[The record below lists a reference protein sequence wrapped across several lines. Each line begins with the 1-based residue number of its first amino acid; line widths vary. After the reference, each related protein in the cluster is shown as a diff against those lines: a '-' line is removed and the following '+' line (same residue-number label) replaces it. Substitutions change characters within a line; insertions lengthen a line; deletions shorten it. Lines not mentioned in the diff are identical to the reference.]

1 MRGVVVVTYVHR
13 QDEPGVRFLPPHPVF
28 LFLLLLP
35 LFCVSA
41 LAVEPAAL
49 VEDADTVEYYS
60 SSRDVPLF
68 YVLDPPLTGSNWSGT
83 LFGTYWEYRND
94 LITRIG
100 NQKFTG
106 RADGVQEL
114 ATALFDMA
122 IGVDARIDQIDLAN
136 NSTVIDILNDIKSA
150 LVGSSGL
157 QYWLSHI
164 YDSVQSN
171 DGKLQNL
178 YQQFDRLFAKLD
190 AQYKSFQD
198 YFLVPVNGWYL
209 SPSGQSLAFS
219 ASSLAGYFRHFS
231 AGITNIFRYPGFHIS
246 GSGSLLNSSTS
257 FSNIVS
263 SGFTGLANLML
274 GNASHDIY
282 GLSSS
287 GHDKTGKRGD
297 WSLADISANGFS
309 GLATL
314 IAGYDESTGR
324 KALLTL
330 TDLDDLSE
338 GTYEA
343 SSLFD
348 ILSVMGS
355 ALQKPLAR
363 LAYVYASEDDI
374 IFKDEEQDN
383 EDAVKDDFFGDG
395 DAAVS
400 PGDIKDAAGI
410 TSGIKDTFGGA
421 GSSGDIFTV
430 LSDENSWWFFSQ
442 EVADALDIVNA
453 PAAAAL
459 SDDDPLDGF
468 VADEAGFYSVSDT
481 SPWDVTSYLGG
492 FD

>member
-1 MRGVVVVTYVHR
+1 MVTYGFR
-13 QDEPGVRFLPPHPVF
+13 QTVPGVRFLPPHPVF

-35 LFCVSA
+35 LFCVTA
-41 LAVEPAAL
+41 FAAEPAEPAA
-49 VEDADTVEYYS
+49 DADMVDYYS
-60 SSRDVPLF
+60 SWDVPLF
-68 YVLDPPLTGSNWSGT
+68 YALDPPLSGQNWSGT
-83 LFGTYWEYRND
+83 LFGTSWNYNNG

-100 NQKFTG
+100 NFKFTG

-122 IGVDARIDQIDLAN
+122 IGVDARIDEIDLAN
-136 NSTVIDILNDIKSA
+136 NSTVVDVLNDIKSA
-150 LVGSSGL
+150 LVGSGGL

-178 YQQFDRLFAKLD
+178 YQQFEKLFTKMD
-190 AQYKSFQD
+190 AQDSYFKTIFASPFTTYWLDFTGTSNTGKTASFSSAFS
-198 YFLVPVNGWYL
+198 Y
-209 SPSGQSLAFS
+209 FS
-219 ASSLAGYFRHFS
+219 ASLSN
-231 AGITNIFRYPGFHIS
+231 TFRYPGFHLS
-246 GSGSLLNSSTS
+246 GKGLYTNGSSSFATL
-257 FSNIVS
+257 VS
-263 SGFTGLANLML
+263 TGFVGLAHLMF
-274 GNASHDIY
+274 GDASHDIY

-287 GHDKTGKRGD
+287 GHDKTGKRGE

-330 TDLDDLSE
+330 TDLDTLAE

-348 ILSVMGS
+348 ILSVMG
-355 ALQKPLAR
+355 AWIQKPLAR

-374 IFKDEEQDN
+374 IFKDEEKPN
-383 EDAVKDDFFGDG
+383 EDAVKDNFFGDG
-395 DAAVS
+395 SGSVS
-400 PGDIKDAAGI
+400 PGDIGSAAGI

-421 GSSGDIFTV
+421 GSSEDIFTV

-442 EVADALDIVNA
+442 EVANALDTVNA

-459 SDDDPLDGF
+459 SDDDPLEGF
-468 VADEAGFYSVSDT
+468 VADEDGFYSVADT

>member
-1 MRGVVVVTYVHR
+1 MVTYGFR
-13 QDEPGVRFLPPHPVF
+13 QTVPGVRLLPPHPVF

-35 LFCVSA
+35 LFCVTA
-41 LAVEPAAL
+41 FAAEPAESA
-49 VEDADTVEYYS
+49 VDVDMVDYY

-68 YVLDPPLTGSNWSGT
+68 YALDPPLSGQNWSGT
-83 LFGTYWEYRND
+83 LFGTSWNYNNG

-100 NQKFTG
+100 NFKFTG

-122 IGVDARIDQIDLAN
+122 IGVDARIDEIDLAN
-136 NSTVIDILNDIKSA
+136 NSTVVDLLTDIKGA

-164 YDSVQSN
+164 YDSVDLSN
-171 DGKLQNL
+171 GRLQNL
-178 YQQFDRLFAKLD
+178 YQQFDKLFVKLD
-190 AQYKSFQD
+190 AQNKYFQN
-198 YFLVPVNGWYL
+198 YFPSSGQGWYL
-209 SPSGQSLAFS
+209 SPSGQSLSFS
-219 ASSLAGYFRHFS
+219 ASSLADYFRYFS
-231 AGITNIFRYPGFHIS
+231 AGITNIFKYPGFHIS
-246 GSGSLLNSSTS
+246 GSGSLLTSSTS
-257 FSNIVS
+257 FANIVS
-263 SGFTGLANLML
+263 SGFAGLANLML

-282 GLSSS
+282 GLSST
-287 GHDKTGKRGD
+287 GHDKIGKRGD

-330 TDLDDLSE
+330 TDLDTLSE

-363 LAYVYASEDDI
+363 LAYVYASEEDI
-374 IFKDEEQDN
+374 LFKDQEKDN

-442 EVADALDIVNA
+442 EVADALDTVNA

-459 SDDDPLDGF
+459 SDDDPLEGF
-468 VADEAGFYSVSDT
+468 VADEDGFYSVADS
-481 SPWDVTSYLGG
+481 SLWDVTSYLGG